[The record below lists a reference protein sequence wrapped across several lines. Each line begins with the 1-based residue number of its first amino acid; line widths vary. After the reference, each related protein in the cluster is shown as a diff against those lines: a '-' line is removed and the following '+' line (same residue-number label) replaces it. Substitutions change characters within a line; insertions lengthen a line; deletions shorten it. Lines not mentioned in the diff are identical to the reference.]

1 MRFEAKKPRGLKH
14 VQACGE
20 NLMAQEFNL
29 SFLNIHGNI
38 LPVGKI
44 LRVDHMHKT
53 VIRRR

>member
-29 SFLNIHGNI
+29 SFLNIHKDI
-38 LPVGKI
+38 LSE
-44 LRVDHMHKT
+44 
-53 VIRRR
+53 